1 MFTAKED
8 RRKLFKPPLQHLLLS
23 RLPFICSTSVK
34 ADVAHSSHLRVLE
47 NKTTQCDERMWKNNE
62 NYSENKVAV
71 LSYDYFNT
79 HSENIVIDKHIV

>member
-8 RRKLFKPPLQHLLLS
+8 RRKLFKPPLQHL
-23 RLPFICSTSVK
+23 PFICSASVK

-62 NYSENKVAV
+62 NDSENKVAM
-71 LSYDYFNT
+71 LSYDYLT
-79 HSENIVIDKHIV
+79 HTHTVSVQQQYSY